1 MVGMLK
7 AMMTMI
13 NNWCRFSFLLIVWAL
28 FSPSLGNAQTT
39 DFRARLSGGLSAA
52 ITSRLEADLEY
63 EHRFDK
69 NLSTFDKAYLE
80 PALTYEI
87 TKAFKVGASY
97 RVMLDQSWNR
107 RYGFEQR
114 ASAFV
119 RYDTKIDDFAFKA
132 KTALQYGF
140 DDLTNASNFSQQK
153 LISRTAFEVAYNWF
167 GSRFKPFASYEFFVH
182 LNHPNGT
189 IANQWRLKAGTDYKL
204 SKKAALNVYYL
215 FENEFNVVAPVD
227 AHVLGAGF
235 SYKL

>member
-1 MVGMLK
+1 MGTTAAMV
-7 AMMTMI
+7 TMI
-13 NNWCRFSFLLIVWAL
+13 RKIKILL
-28 FSPSLGNAQTT
+28 FSILIIWAFIPLGVNAQTT
-39 DFRARLSGGLSAA
+39 DFRARLSGGVSAD
-52 ITSRLEADLEY
+52 ITSRLKADLEY

-80 PALTYEI
+80 PALSFEI

-114 ASAFV
+114 AGAFV